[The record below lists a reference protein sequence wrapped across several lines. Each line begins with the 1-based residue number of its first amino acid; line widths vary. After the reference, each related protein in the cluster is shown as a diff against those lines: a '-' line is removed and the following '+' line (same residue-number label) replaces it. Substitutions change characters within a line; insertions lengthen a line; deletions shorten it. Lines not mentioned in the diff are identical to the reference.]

1 MHVSELAVN
10 ARAAVGATTCLM
22 SDCHKYAE
30 STVLDGTRRFSSTL
44 VRVEAAA
51 RHSQLP
57 AHPSHGPGR
66 LLRRDEREFHAFSFA
81 KKAAHFFSS
90 SRSILRSTFS
100 LRSRASSAR
109 SSPVKTAAG
118 APFDRWSFAR
128 LTHSNSTDSDRPTA
142 RATSMTDLPPSST
155 SPTAPS
161 LNSSECFRRGF
172 FFGADSMVSI
182 LVSSRRM
189 STESDQAQRRAPR
202 PSRASSESRR
212 PQTIRAAAYASAE
225 ALSVPRRTC
234 VAPRLR
240 TNALDCPKYG
250 RSVRRVLFC

>member
-30 STVLDGTRRFSSTL
+30 STVLDGTRRFSSPL

-118 APFDRWSFAR
+118 VPFDRWSFAR

-172 FFGADSMVSI
+172 FFGPDSMVSI

-189 STESDQAQRRAPR
+189 STESDQAQASQTVRSGAEAQRTRGGGRRAPR
-202 PSRASSESRR
+202 PKRRR
-212 PQTIRAAAYASAE
+212 P
-225 ALSVPRRTC
+225 L
-234 VAPRLR
+234 
-240 TNALDCPKYG
+240 
-250 RSVRRVLFC
+250 